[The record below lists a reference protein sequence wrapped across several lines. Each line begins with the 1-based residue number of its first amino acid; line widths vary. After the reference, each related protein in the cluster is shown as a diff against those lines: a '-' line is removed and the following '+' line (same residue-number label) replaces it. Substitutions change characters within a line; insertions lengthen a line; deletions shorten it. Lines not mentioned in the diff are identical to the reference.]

1 MQRTEDMNAL
11 TLYVPRPATPSP
23 LPQIRGLALAGSLLV
38 GVFVV
43 GTGVWAAFAP
53 LESAAHAPG
62 IVEVESSRKTVQH
75 LEGGIIGAILVHDGE
90 KVAAG
95 QSLIRLDDTK
105 ARTSL
110 VALQGQ
116 LWDAKAGE
124 ARLVAERDGAAAPAY
139 PAELTQKLD
148 NPEIARVLAGQNKIF
163 QTRRTLLQSKT
174 ELIKQRIAQTQ
185 EEIKGLR
192 AQVASDNT
200 RVGLINEEISG
211 LRELLAK
218 GLERKPHLLQLQ
230 RDLAEIEGK
239 RGDAL
244 AQIARAEQNIV
255 ESQVSIVNQ
264 ENDRQNEVAEQ
275 LRDTQKKIHEL
286 TEQIQAA
293 TDVLARIEVK
303 APEEGIVTDLKVHT
317 PGGVVTAGEALLDL
331 VPPEDHLIV
340 SVQVRPEDI
349 NAVHRGLPAWVR
361 LTPYKQRRT
370 PPLEGKVEYV
380 SADRLVDKHSNQ
392 PYYAAK
398 VRIDEAKLK
407 EVIGVEMIPG
417 MPAEVAIK
425 TGEQTVAMYALSPV
439 LDSFRRAFREQ

>member
-1 MQRTEDMNAL
+1 MNAV
-11 TLYVPRPATPSP
+11 TIYVPPRTATPSP
-23 LPQIRGLALAGSLLV
+23 MPHIRRLAVGGSLLV
-38 GVFVV
+38 GVFVLGA
-43 GTGVWAAFAP
+43 GTWAAVAP

-62 IVEVESSRKTVQH
+62 VVEVESSRKTVQH
-75 LEGGIIGAILVHDGE
+75 LEGGIIGAILVRDGQ
-90 KVAAG
+90 KVVAG
-95 QSLIRLDDTK
+95 QPLIRLDDTK

-110 VALQGQ
+110 RALQGQ
-116 LWDAKAGE
+116 LWDAKAAE
-124 ARLVAERDGAAAPAY
+124 ARLIAERDGAAAPDY
-139 PAELTQKLD
+139 PGELADQID
-148 NPEIARVLAGQNKIF
+148 NSDIARVVAGQNKIF
-163 QTRRTLLQSKT
+163 QTRRTLQQSKT
-174 ELIKQRIAQTQ
+174 ALIKQRIAETE

-192 AQVASDNT
+192 AQVASDTT

-211 LRELLAK
+211 LRQLLDK

-239 RGDAL
+239 RGDTL
-244 AQIARAEQNIV
+244 AQIARAEQSIV
-255 ESQVSIVNQ
+255 ESQVTIVNQ
-264 ENDRQNEVAEQ
+264 ENDRQNEVAES

-317 PGGVVTAGEALLDL
+317 PGGVVTAGEPLLDL

-340 SVQVRPEDI
+340 SAQVRPEDI
-349 NAVHRGLPAWVR
+349 NTVHAGLPAWVR

-380 SADRLVDKHSNQ
+380 SADRLVDKHTNQ

-398 VRIDEAKLK
+398 IRVDEAKLK

-417 MPAEVAIK
+417 MPAEVSIK

>member
-1 MQRTEDMNAL
+1 MNAV
-11 TLYVPRPATPSP
+11 TIYVPPRTVTPSP
-23 LPQIRGLALAGSLLV
+23 MPHIRRLALGGSLLV
-38 GVFVV
+38 GLFVI
-43 GTGVWAAFAP
+43 GTSIWAALAP

-62 IVEVESSRKTVQH
+62 VVEVESSRKTVQH
-75 LEGGIIGAILVHDGE
+75 LEGGIIGAILVRDGQ
-90 KVAAG
+90 KVVAG
-95 QSLIRLDDTK
+95 QPLIRLDDTK

-110 VALQGQ
+110 RALQGQ
-116 LWDAKAGE
+116 LWDAKAAE
-124 ARLVAERDGAAAPAY
+124 ARLIAERDGAAAPDY
-139 PAELTQKLD
+139 PGELADQIGNSD
-148 NPEIARVLAGQNKIF
+148 IARVVAGQNKIF
-163 QTRRTLLQSKT
+163 QTRRTLQQSKT
-174 ELIKQRIAQTQ
+174 ALIKQRIAETE

-192 AQVASDNT
+192 AQVASDTT

-211 LRELLAK
+211 LRQLLDK

-239 RGDAL
+239 RGDTL
-244 AQIARAEQNIV
+244 AQIARAEQSIV
-255 ESQVSIVNQ
+255 ESQVTIVNQ
-264 ENDRQNEVAEQ
+264 ENDRQNEVAES

-317 PGGVVTAGEALLDL
+317 PGGVVTAGEPLLDL

-340 SVQVRPEDI
+340 SAQVRPEDI
-349 NAVHRGLPAWVR
+349 NTVRAGLPAWVR

-380 SADRLVDKHSNQ
+380 SADRLVDKHTNQ

-398 VRIDEAKLK
+398 IRVDEAKLK

-417 MPAEVAIK
+417 MPAEVSIK